1 MKPSV
6 RKAADDEL
14 DPEQVRFNRVAQI
27 LSGAFQLEAT
37 GTIFEMGVE
46 SNPEFKD
53 IIYVLNRLY
62 TTGYVQQYNLLPFN
76 VEPSILVG
84 TLTKD
89 VVAWLV
95 PVLIQAVDRKA
106 LSGSLDILAENN
118 ESLVYLC
125 DVLSWYWHKTLGG
138 PKPAISSMVKLADKP
153 THMVVQNAALVC
165 PMCYHQ
171 FVPPATY
178 KTQSAK
184 AWAYARWFPLHL
196 VEYHKWVKPGTKST
210 NSKKG
215 GTK

>member
-1 MKPSV
+1 MKKPV
-6 RKAADDEL
+6 RKSADDEL

-62 TTGYVQQYNLLPFN
+62 TTGYVQQYNLLPYN
-76 VEPSILVG
+76 VEPEILVQ
-84 TLTKD
+84 TLTKE
-89 VVAWLV
+89 VVAWVV

-106 LSGSLDILAENN
+106 LSGALDILAVNN
-118 ESLVYLC
+118 ESLVYLM
-125 DVLSWYWHKTLGG
+125 DVCAWYWHKTLGG
-138 PKPAISSMVKLADKP
+138 PKPAISSMVKLAKP
-153 THMVVQNAALVC
+153 PRQVVQNAALVC

-171 FVPPATY
+171 FNPPSTY

-184 AWAYARWFPLHL
+184 AWAYARWFPTHL
-196 VEYHKWVKPGTKST
+196 VEYHRWVKPGTTGTK
-210 NSKKG
+210 SKKG